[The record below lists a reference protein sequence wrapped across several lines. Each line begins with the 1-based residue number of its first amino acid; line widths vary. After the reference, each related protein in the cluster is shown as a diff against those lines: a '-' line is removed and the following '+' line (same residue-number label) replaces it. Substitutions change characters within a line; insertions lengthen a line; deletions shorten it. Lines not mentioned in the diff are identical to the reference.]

1 MATVVVAGATGFIGK
16 RLCEL
21 LKEEGWTVLR
31 LVREGQPGDLVWD
44 GSSAG
49 DWEEGMDGAD
59 AVINLA
65 GAPITL
71 SWTDENRKLIRDSR
85 TQSAEALARA
95 ILKAS
100 SPPKVWV
107 NSSAIGF
114 YGDRGD
120 ELVTEDTAAGT
131 GFLSEI
137 CVAWEEA
144 AERWELPATRL
155 VLMRTGVVL
164 GKGGGAFEPL
174 LGLAKAFLGGAAG
187 DGRQWMPWISL
198 EDLCRMYVFALDEER
213 VNGPING
220 VAPEPARNV
229 ELMASLRKALGR
241 PWAPSAP
248 EFALNLASKV
258 GGPDPSMLL
267 DSMRVV
273 PRRAKSLGFTWKD
286 KDLDVLLVS
295 LVA

>member
-16 RLCEL
+16 RLCDH
-21 LKEEGWTVLR
+21 LKETGWNVLR
-31 LVREGQPGDLVWD
+31 LVRDGQEGELHWD
-44 GSSAG
+44 GIAPG
-49 DWEEGMDGAD
+49 DWEKGLEGAA

-71 SWTDENRKLIRDSR
+71 PWTEENRELIRDSR
-85 TQSAEALARA
+85 TQSAEAIARA
-95 ILKAS
+95 ILKAE
-100 SPPKVWV
+100 SPPEVWV
-107 NSSAIGF
+107 NSSAVGF

-120 ELVTEDTAAGT
+120 ELITEEAPAGT
-131 GFLSEI
+131 EFLSEV

-144 AERWELPATRL
+144 AARWELPKTRL

-164 GKGGGAFEPL
+164 GRGGGAFEPL
-174 LGLAKAFLGGAAG
+174 LSLSKAFLGGAAG

-198 EDLCRMYVFALDEER
+198 DDMCRMYAFALDEEKAE
-213 VNGPING
+213 GPLNG
-220 VAPEPARNV
+220 VAPEPVRNAD
-229 ELMASLRKALGR
+229 LMASVRKALGR

-273 PRRAKSLGFTWKD
+273 PRRAKTLGFTWKD
-286 KDLDVLLVS
+286 RDLDA
-295 LVA
+295 LVAKLVA